1 MTNLTG
7 SGQCRQKVKI
17 NEIYICIYEYP
28 SDLSPHFLVSKRYDV
43 DQKGVISI
51 KKFEISIIINQT

>member
-7 SGQCRQKVKI
+7 SGQYHQKVKI

-28 SDLSPHFLVSKRYDV
+28 SDLSPHFIIVSKSYDI
-43 DQKGVISI
+43 DQKV
-51 KKFEISIIINQT
+51 